1 MLLLVVG
8 IPAGGIAVE
17 DTAEASTT
25 GWDSVNGSDQ
35 NTSSELVNL
44 VTVPLMAPCNG
55 ILG

>member
-1 MLLLVVG
+1 MLLLVVN